1 MPFEFPTKIYI
12 GKDPIPNIFAPL
24 FHTLHFS
31 RFLQT
36 FLFILIIFLNDLFKG
51 LNLGLMALD
60 QTELKIVQ
68 NTGNETEKDYANKIF
83 PIRSHGNFLLCSL
96 LLGNV
101 LVNNTLTILLD
112 TLTSGL
118 VAVIG
123 ATMGIVI
130 FGEIIPQAICSR
142 HGLAVGAY
150 TIWITKLF
158 MAITFPLSYPI
169 SKLLDCILGAEI
181 GTVYDKKKLIELLKV
196 TKDHNDLEKEEVD
209 IVAGALVYKE
219 KTVKS
224 VMTKLED
231 CYMLP
236 LKTMLNFETV
246 SEIREQGYSRIPV
259 YNKDRADI
267 VHVLF
272 AKDLMF
278 IDPDDN
284 MPLAMVCEFYD
295 NDVNFVFHVSFIF
308 QFEYKVGH

>member
-1 MPFEFPTKIYI
+1 MT
-12 GKDPIPNIFAPL
+12 
-24 FHTLHFS
+24 
-31 RFLQT
+31 
-36 FLFILIIFLNDLFKG
+36 G

-68 NTGNETEKDYANKIF
+68 NTGSDKEKEYANKIC
-83 PIRSHGNFLLCSL
+83 PVRSHGNFLLCSL

-150 TIWITKLF
+150 TIWITKFF
-158 MAITFPLSYPI
+158 MLVTFPLSYPI
-169 SKLLDCILGAEI
+169 SKLLDCILGAEM
-181 GTVYDKKKLIELLKV
+181 GTVYDKKKLIELLRV
-196 TKDHNDLEKEEVD
+196 TDEHNDMEKEEVD
-209 IVAGALVYKE
+209 IVTGALVYKE
-219 KTVKS
+219 KTVRS

-236 LKTMLNFETV
+236 LKTNLNFETV

-278 IDPDDN
+278 IDPDDK
-284 MPLAMVCEFYD
+284 MPLAMVLEFYN
-295 NDVNFVFHVSFIF
+295 NDVNFVFHVSKAF
-308 QFEYKVGH
+308 